1 MSGGGALVWLAL
13 LAVAVG
19 GRGTAGTGASTSTG
33 TSPSTSGGRK
43 VRRPLRGAVRDG
55 LGAARDHGPHQG
67 FDIFPTE
74 GDGTVY
80 AYGDGVV
87 ADIID
92 GRQSTLEARRRA
104 GLYMEVAGSD
114 GTLHRYLHL
123 ERVSVEKGQKVQRDQ
138 HIATIAGTHLHFE
151 IRQGN
156 SRTGKPLVPDF
167 G

>member
-1 MSGGGALVWLAL
+1 MSGGGALAILAL

-19 GRGTAGTGASTSTG
+19 GRGSVGTGASSA
-33 TSPSTSGGRK
+33 PNISGGRK
-43 VRRPLRGAVRDG
+43 VRRPLRGVVRDG
-55 LGAARDHGPHQG
+55 LGASRDHGPHQG

-74 GDGTVY
+74 GDRTVY
-80 AYGDGVV
+80 AYGGGVV

-104 GLYMEVAGSD
+104 GLYIDVAAAD

-123 ERVSVEKGQKVQRDQ
+123 EQVSVDKGQKVQRDPR
-138 HIATIAGTHLHFE
+138 IATIAGTHLHFE

-156 SRTGKPLVPDF
+156 SRTGKPLIPDF

>member
-1 MSGGGALVWLAL
+1 MNGGGALAILAL

-19 GRGTAGTGASTSTG
+19 GRGATGTGASSA
-33 TSPSTSGGRK
+33 PNISGGRK
-43 VRRPLRGAVRDG
+43 VRRPIRGVVRDG
-55 LGAARDHGPHQG
+55 LDASRDHGPHQG
-67 FDIFPTE
+67 FDLFPTE
-74 GDGTVY
+74 GDRNVY

-92 GRQSTLEARRRA
+92 GRQSALEARRRA

-123 ERVSVEKGQKVQRDQ
+123 EQVSVEKGQRVHRDQ
-138 HIATIAGTHLHFE
+138 RIATIAGTHLHFE

-156 SRTGKPLVPDF
+156 RRTGKPLVPDF